1 MSAEVLADTAAAA
14 VVDAPPPPSVTTE
27 ATSDVETV
35 VKTTLTN
42 DPIME
47 TPETSAATSNDGDQV
62 KPDSVDAVTD
72 KITER
77 EVPNSDVCTAIAAGD
92 TKNDTNTPATE
103 IAATP
108 IAEPVSSSNSSA
120 PTASAGASVAEQA
133 KVEVCKPLIDDDKK
147 SVTTATAATSDSED
161 LAESESGAVTTVS
174 VSITVFSLN
183 RCKRYDYWGYENQ
196 LEKELL

>member
-1 MSAEVLADTAAAA
+1 MSAEVLADTAAAV
-14 VVDAPPPPSVTTE
+14 VVDAPPQPSVTTE

-35 VKTTLTN
+35 IKTTLTN

-47 TPETSAATSNDGDQV
+47 TPETSAATSNDGDQA

-72 KITER
+72 KIAELDVT
-77 EVPNSDVCTAIAAGD
+77 NSDVCTAIAAGD
-92 TKNDTNTPATE
+92 TENDTNTPATE

-108 IAEPVSSSNSSA
+108 IAVPVSSSNSSA
-120 PTASAGASVAEQA
+120 PTASAAASVAEEA

-147 SVTTATAATSDSED
+147 SITTATAATSDSED

-174 VSITVFSLN
+174 VSITVFSLYL
-183 RCKRYDYWGYENQ
+183 C
-196 LEKELL
+196 